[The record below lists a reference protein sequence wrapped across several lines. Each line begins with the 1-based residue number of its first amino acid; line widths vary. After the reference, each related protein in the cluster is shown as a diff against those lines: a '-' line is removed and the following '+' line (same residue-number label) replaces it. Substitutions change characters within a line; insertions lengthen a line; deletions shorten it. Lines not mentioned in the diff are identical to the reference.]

1 MSMKL
6 LSGPSE
12 SEEHQADTN
21 IERWIMVGVVVIFV
35 TFGIFG
41 TWAALAS
48 LTSAALAPGVV
59 AVDSNW
65 RTVQHLEGGIVAQLL
80 VRDGQAVEEGQ
91 VLLRLDPTR
100 SDATLSIIDSQLVL
114 ALATEARLLAERDG
128 AEAIALPPELADRM
142 DDAAVGTIVAGQQL
156 LFNARKDS
164 LEGQSG
170 ILRQRIDQLQQ
181 EIQGLEVQQDATRQ
195 QYDLIQEE
203 LAGLKE
209 LFEQGYVPRTR
220 ILALER
226 EAEQLRGARGED
238 LAAIARARSQIGET
252 ELQIMQA
259 ERSFRE
265 EVVTELRDVQSQVY
279 DLRERRVAAADERRR
294 IDVIA
299 PVTGHV
305 INLAVHTLGGV
316 VKPGENILSIVPD
329 GDELV
334 IDARVKPDDRERV
347 TAGQSAQVRLS
358 GLSMRTTPMLLG
370 EVKTISADRLTDS
383 QTGEAYYQAR
393 IVIPE
398 EQLARLDPSIELVP
412 GMPAEVM
419 IETGER
425 SALGYM
431 LAPITDSL
439 KTAFRD

>member
-6 LSGPSE
+6 LSAPSE
-12 SEEHQADTN
+12 SEERKVDTN
-21 IERWIMVGVVVIFV
+21 IDIWITVGVIMIVS
-35 TFGIFG
+35 TFGVFG

-48 LTSAALAPGVV
+48 LTSAALAPGVI

-65 RTVQHLEGGIVAQLL
+65 RTLQHLEGGIVAELM
-80 VRDGQAVEEGQ
+80 VRDGDVVEEGT

-114 ALATEARLLAERDG
+114 ALATEARLVAERDG
-128 AEAIALPPELADRM
+128 AEEVALPAELTERAQQ
-142 DDAAVGTIVAGQQL
+142 AEVATIVAGQQL
-156 LFNARKDS
+156 LFRARKDS
-164 LEGQSG
+164 MEGQTN

-181 EIQGLEVQQDATRQ
+181 EIQGLQVQQDATRQ

-203 LAGLKE
+203 LSGLRE

-226 EAEQLRGARGED
+226 ESEQLRGARGED

-252 ELQIMQA
+252 ELQILQL
-259 ERSFRE
+259 ERNFRE
-265 EVVTELRDVQSQVY
+265 QVVTELRDVQASVF

-294 IDVIA
+294 IDVVA
-299 PVTGHV
+299 PVTGQV
-305 INLAVHTLGGV
+305 INLAVHTVGGV
-316 VKPGENILSIVPD
+316 VRPGEAILSIVPVD
-329 GDELV
+329 DRLV

-347 TAGQSAQVRLS
+347 AAGQPAQVRLS
-358 GLSMRTTPMLLG
+358 GLSQRSTPVLLG
-370 EVKTISADRLTDS
+370 EVLTISADRLTDN
-383 QTGEAYYQAR
+383 QTGEAFYQAR
-393 IVIPE
+393 VVIPE
-398 EQLARLDPSIELVP
+398 DQLDRLDSSVSLVA
-412 GMPAEVM
+412 GMPADVM

-425 SALGYM
+425 TALGYL

-439 KTAFRD
+439 RTAFRD